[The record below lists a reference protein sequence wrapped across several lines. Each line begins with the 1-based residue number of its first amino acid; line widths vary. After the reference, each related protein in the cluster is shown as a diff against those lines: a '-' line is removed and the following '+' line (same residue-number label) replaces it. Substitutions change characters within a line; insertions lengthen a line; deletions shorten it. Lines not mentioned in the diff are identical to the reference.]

1 MTPRTRSRPLTREE
15 VVDTALRI
23 VDDEGLEAL
32 TMRRLGAA
40 LGVEAMA
47 LYRHVPNKEAL
58 LDLTV
63 EQMRSEMHLTASPS
77 ENPAEA
83 FGAIFAEY
91 ARVLA
96 AHPNMLPLATRR
108 TVPTSTS
115 GLEYLIDQG
124 LPEDVAVELYQSL
137 TAFTIGWALL
147 GATDSAWAG
156 LPEHLARRLGRW
168 DERTF
173 RRTVGQLMAGY
184 GFAANGERR

>member
-1 MTPRTRSRPLTREE
+1 MTPRARSRPLTRDE
-15 VVDTALRI
+15 VVDTALRV
-23 VDDEGLEAL
+23 VDEEGLESL

-63 EQMRSEMHLTASPS
+63 ERMRSEMLLPESAS
-77 ENPAEA
+77 ETPAEGLA
-83 FGAIFAEY
+83 AIFAEY

-108 TVPTSTS
+108 TTAASTS
-115 GLEYLIDQG
+115 GLEYMIEQG
-124 LPEDVAVELYQSL
+124 LSEDDAVELYQSL

-147 GATDSAWAG
+147 GATPAEWTG
-156 LPEHLARRLGRW
+156 LPEHLARRLDRW
-168 DERTF
+168 QEPTF

-184 GFAANGERR
+184 GFATEGGRR